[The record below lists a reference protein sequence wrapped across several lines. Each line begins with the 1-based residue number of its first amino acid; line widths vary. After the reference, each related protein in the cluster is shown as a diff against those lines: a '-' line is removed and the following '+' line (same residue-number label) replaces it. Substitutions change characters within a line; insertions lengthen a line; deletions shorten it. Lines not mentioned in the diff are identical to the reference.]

1 MLSYPPPSTLFVIL
15 FVYSA
20 CLWVKQKLSFS
31 CSNTL
36 FRITLQVFL
45 DRFVEREIQ
54 SLLVHC
60 IHQEEGCD
68 WKDELRK
75 REVTT
80 KLLYDVQISN
90 DVYPLP
96 ALLTRA
102 VPVGL
107 ICSRETLKSG
117 HSSGKNILKHFHRT
131 PCHLVMKVPRSL

>member
-1 MLSYPPPSTLFVIL
+1 MRAKYYDRNS
-15 FVYSA
+15 
-20 CLWVKQKLSFS
+20 
-31 CSNTL
+31 L

-60 IHQEEGCD
+60 THQEEGCD

-80 KLLYDVQISN
+80 KLLYDVQIISH
-90 DVYPLP
+90 DVHPLP
-96 ALLTRA
+96 ALLRKEL
-102 VPVGL
+102 PGGL

-117 HSSGKNILKHFHRT
+117 HS
-131 PCHLVMKVPRSL
+131 

>member
-1 MLSYPPPSTLFVIL
+1 MRAKYYDRNS
-15 FVYSA
+15 
-20 CLWVKQKLSFS
+20 
-31 CSNTL
+31 L

-80 KLLYDVQISN
+80 KLLYDVQMSH